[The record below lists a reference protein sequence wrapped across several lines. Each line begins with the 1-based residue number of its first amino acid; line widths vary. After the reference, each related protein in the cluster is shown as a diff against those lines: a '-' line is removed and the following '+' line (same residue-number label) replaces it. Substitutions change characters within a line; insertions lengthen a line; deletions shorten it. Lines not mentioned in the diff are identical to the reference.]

1 MVLPTQ
7 GGMIMNWRGTS
18 LSRTLCGLATLLLA
32 LMLVAGCGG
41 TAEPEKVS
49 MPGEYSGYSEP
60 VYTSWE
66 TTSQYVPMRD
76 GTKIAVDVYQPAG
89 GPQEKLP
96 AVLIM
101 TPYHRASVED
111 GEVVDLMTNPESPY
125 RTIVSYGYAIVCADI
140 RGTGASY
147 GTRFGIFSPIEVQDG
162 SDLVDWIAAQDWCD
176 GNVGMMGQS
185 YLAIIQF
192 MNASNMNPHLKCIIP
207 RYSANDLY
215 DFVYPGGI
223 LDFNFVEVYDLAMK
237 LLNGNKTAAPVDI
250 YPSKPV
256 DEDTG
261 GSMLAAATQ
270 EHEANTDL
278 VVLADQMTFRD
289 SVVDTPWGMPM
300 GYPTASP
307 SGHLEEIE
315 ESGVAIYNMGGW
327 LDCYSADTLTFQDT
341 LSNKSKT
348 LVGNYDHTQGF
359 DGFAI
364 ECVRF
369 FDRYLKGIEN
379 GIDEEPPFYLYTTGS
394 DTWNLY
400 EEWPLADE
408 EMTPWY
414 FEAGGTLSDSA
425 PAEEGS
431 EEYTVDYTTSSG
443 PQTRWLA
450 MTGDPSEYEDRAAED
465 DKCLTFTTAPLQA
478 DLEVTGHP
486 VLHLYVS
493 TTAADGDF
501 FVYLE
506 DVGADGYAQY
516 KSEGQ
521 LRASL
526 RKLGQRPWLPDLP
539 YHPSFQADV
548 QELVPGET
556 VELVIALF
564 PVSHVFK
571 EGHSVR
577 VSLAGA
583 DVENFRTPELS
594 PAPVWTVSVGGTD
607 ASYIDMPIIP

>member
-1 MVLPTQ
+1 
-7 GGMIMNWRGTS
+7 MNWRGTS

>member
-1 MVLPTQ
+1 
-7 GGMIMNWRGTS
+7 MIMNWRGTS